1 MSSRPAHVSARMMT
15 LLIGDQG
22 IHCAMGLLAS
32 YRRIAFCD
40 ARETC
45 DARERCECFQHE
57 SMWVRL
63 SPSPRLWSPTI
74 WSASHSAAAALDHQ
88 QALVWLGS
96 RFLASRLFGRISP
109 VAAER
114 TRQVEVVCGVLQ
126 EAVKGCGSE
135 SRRAN
140 RRHDIGRS

>member
-1 MSSRPAHVSARMMT
+1 MFPARVHVGQ
-15 LLIGDQG
+15 I
-22 IHCAMGLLAS
+22 
-32 YRRIAFCD
+32 IAV
-40 ARETC
+40 A
-45 DARERCECFQHE
+45 AIVV
-57 SMWVRL
+57 S
-63 SPSPRLWSPTI
+63 TI